1 VANDVLMILIK
12 QARDQALK
20 IHTGQPKALG
30 ESYLG
35 KTDIIGKNFD
45 MDFMVSAP
53 NNLIE
58 EAKQEILKLRQ
69 QVESLIDRNAGYQST
84 IKIFQK
90 EIRRLEDRECDL
102 EKEIEKF
109 KLKMK
114 EPNKKLEECRSS

>member
-69 QVESLIDRNAGYQST
+69 QVGSLIDRNAGYQST

-90 EIRRLEDRECDL
+90 EIRRLEDRESYL

-114 EPNKKLEECRSS
+114 EQNKKLEECRSS